1 MISQLNDNPVGKV
14 LAGVSGGLLAI
25 LLLLAVIWVLPPSGS
40 AGEDDDGSRGLSSEV
55 PQLKM
60 GEPIENYTVITDRPI
75 FNESR
80 QPVIGASSE
89 DDGEETEF
97 AGAEDVDAPDVV
109 LAGVVITPELRVA
122 TLRLKDSPESLVAFE
137 GQPLEGDFGSWHIS
151 RIEPRQAILESD
163 AGQQVRL
170 ELQIHDDMM
179 DAPPEPPPAKTAST
193 AGGAAQ
199 NASDDG
205 QPMTRAEEIR
215 QRIAERREE
224 LKRAAEEG
232 GEEPGQPAK
241 PLDYRQAIQQ
251 MMQQGNKN
259 QETDE
264 SKQ

>member
-14 LAGVSGGLLAI
+14 LAGVSGGLLAV
-25 LLLLAVIWVLPPSGS
+25 LLLLGVIWALPPSGS
-40 AGEDDDGSRGLSSEV
+40 AGGDGDGSRGLNSEV
-55 PQLKM
+55 PQLKT
-60 GEPIENYTVITDRPI
+60 GEPIENYAVITDRPI

-97 AGAEDVDAPDVV
+97 AGDEDVVAPDVV

-137 GQPLEGDFGSWHIS
+137 GQPLEGNFGSWRIS

-163 AGQQVRL
+163 AGKQVRL
-170 ELQIHDDMM
+170 ELQIHDAMM
-179 DAPPEPPPAKTAST
+179 DTPPEPAPASPASK
-193 AGGAAQ
+193 AGDTAQ
-199 NASDDG
+199 NVSDDG

-232 GEEPGQPAK
+232 GEESKPPAK
-241 PLDYRQAIQQ
+241 QLDYRQAIQQ
-251 MMQQGNKN
+251 MMQGNKN

-264 SKQ
+264 SEQ